1 MEMEA
6 APFLALLTSREG
18 DAPEVLRIGSEAGRV
33 QTFTLGELDGIEV
46 LLVVSGIGLANAAS
60 ATARALALV
69 DAPIVIAAGTTG
81 GLAREIEVGDIA
93 AGIASIYGAA
103 DATAFGYAPG
113 QVPGMPV
120 DYRSGEGI
128 GAALDALEASVEHP
142 VLRGRVVSSDSF
154 ITAPLAEPLRERF
167 PDAIAADMET
177 CAMAEVAWSSG
188 VDWVSLRAVSD
199 LCGPSADQDFHMD
212 AQEAAAHS
220 LAAVRAFLAH

>member
-93 AGIASIYGAA
+93 AGVASIYGAA

>member
-93 AGIASIYGAA
+93 AGVASIYGAA

-188 VDWVSLRAVSD
+188 VDWVSLRALSD

>member
-6 APFLALLTSREG
+6 APFLALLTSRED

-93 AGIASIYGAA
+93 AGVASIYGAA